1 MDSIIFHID
10 VNSAYLSW
18 TSAQALR
25 DGETIDYRQIPAI
38 IGGDETKRRGVVLAR
53 SEIAKSMGV
62 KTGEPIA
69 FALTKCPDLVM
80 LEPDYQLYIDSSD
93 SMLQILREYT
103 DLVERYSIDEAFC
116 DMSEYE
122 DNYMEMASL
131 ISTRIKEELG
141 FTVNIGIGENRL
153 LAKMASDFEKPD
165 KIHTLFKSEI
175 EEKLWPLDV
184 GELFMV
190 GPKTKSR
197 LNSRGIMTI
206 GDLAR
211 TDKDY
216 IYSWLKKHGRTIY
229 NYAHGIGS
237 NVVKSN
243 RDEIK
248 SIGNSTT
255 TSVDITTRKEA
266 LEFIDRLSQVVAMRV
281 KNHNVMAATVQIA
294 LKDNNFK
301 TRSRQTG
308 FENYIYT
315 YDDIYYAAVVLF
327 DQLWQYEPIRLFSVT
342 VADLVSK
349 DRHQI
354 SMFDLNLS
362 ESEDTELKE
371 DRLQSLFGSKVV
383 KRATMHD

>member
-122 DNYMEMASL
+122 DNYMEMAGL

-266 LEFIDRLSQVVAMRV
+266 LEFIDRLSQVVSMRV
-281 KNHNVMAATVQIA
+281 KNHNVMAATVEIA

-301 TRSRQTG
+301 TRNRQTG

-342 VADLVSK
+342 VTDLVSK

>member
-266 LEFIDRLSQVVAMRV
+266 LEFIDRLSQVVSMRV

-342 VADLVSK
+342 VTDLVSK

>member
-342 VADLVSK
+342 VTDLVSK